1 MQSIAIGL
9 LAGPLHHGDGSA
21 QAGLTALRHQA
32 RADTVR
38 RGRDVV
44 LSLLLLCCTLPL
56 LLIVALLIK
65 LESPGPV
72 LYRQER
78 VGLRG
83 RCFHLWKF
91 RSMRTDAEASGPVWA
106 ACHDPRVTVVGA
118 FIRAHRIDELP
129 QLVNVLRGEMSL
141 VGPRPERP
149 VFVEQLVQVIPNFH
163 QRTCVPPGLTGWAQV
178 NGRNAMTWTERF
190 ARDVWYVEHWNLFLD
205 MRILLQT
212 MWQVLAQRGTSFEGH
227 ATMPEFSGSGEQR
240 MLGTNK

>member
-21 QAGLTALRHQA
+21 PTGLTALRHQA

-178 NGRNAMTWTERF
+178 NYPYGASVEDARIKLDLDLHYIRERS
-190 ARDVWYVEHWNLFLD
+190 LLLD
-205 MRILLQT
+205 WRILLST
-212 MWQVLAQRGTSFEGH
+212 VGVVLRCTGAR
-227 ATMPEFSGSGEQR
+227 
-240 MLGTNK
+240 